1 MFPNFL
7 FRANI
12 DQKSIRI
19 GIILFNSF
27 QRIEISL
34 AVPNDYAALESKVK
48 IIICLNLFI
57 IYKSNQEQQRLLID
71 AFTLTVC
78 NLCNSMY
85 W

>member
-1 MFPNFL
+1 MFPDFL

-48 IIICLNLFI
+48 IIYLNLFV
-57 IYKSNQEQQRLLID
+57 IYKSNEEQQRLLID

-78 NLCNSMY
+78 NLSNSMY